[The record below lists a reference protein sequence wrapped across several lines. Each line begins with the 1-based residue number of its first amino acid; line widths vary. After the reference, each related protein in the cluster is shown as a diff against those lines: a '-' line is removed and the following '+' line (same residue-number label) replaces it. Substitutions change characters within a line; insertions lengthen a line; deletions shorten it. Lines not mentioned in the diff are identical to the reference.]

1 MFMLHI
7 LSSPFRRLHDFPSFQ
22 LQKFLIAGQ
31 NCLRKRCRNSENKQK
46 YWMVDETNL
55 NFTTKEEVIKVSL
68 SQTVVSFK
76 GLKASGCGRSG
87 YHVAAVV
94 RTLDWF
100 CAVVC

>member
-7 LSSPFRRLHDFPSFQ
+7 LSSPVRRLHEFPSFH
-22 LQKFLIAGQ
+22 LEKFLIAAQ
-31 NCLRKRCRNSENKQK
+31 NCPRKRRRNPENKQK

-55 NFTTKEEVIKVSL
+55 NFTLKEEVIKVSL

-87 YHVAAVV
+87 YHVV
-94 RTLDWF
+94 L
-100 CAVVC
+100 